1 MAKAL
6 RVTVAANDTNKSNPM
21 LTKKK
26 YLPWLRI
33 GFLGLVSSAQ
43 LASAQNFTAS
53 TNGDLIAG
61 FRKTGANAGNYEL
74 VVDLGSVTNLLAM
87 STGATVTMS
96 NLTSGVLS
104 DSFPTGNGNLQW
116 SVFSYCNRSA
126 SVYWTNS
133 FGVFPSSTVWY
144 TLSSGTNTTTQTTP
158 PARNPHSSQ
167 ALLDARMWSVV
178 FGAETISAAPP
189 DVTNADNNSF
199 LVREPASDDG
209 TQTTL
214 NDFIAGDQNNPGLG
228 DFGGSTINYSVECT
242 NPASFTS
249 PTRSDFYQSCP
260 DSGGT
265 TYTDP
270 ITGQTTGNCYLVGY
284 FLMNPNGTMTFTR
297 AQTNSSSGPPPAP
310 VLSIQRSGN
319 TSTISFNTTNGAN
332 YTLVCTNSGGLS
344 TPRSTWPVVGS
355 SITGAGG
362 STNFTDTTT
371 DTRRVYSV
379 IAH

>member
-1 MAKAL
+1 MY
-6 RVTVAANDTNKSNPM
+6 
-21 LTKKK
+21 TKKK

-33 GFLGLVSSAQ
+33 GFFGLVSSAQ

-61 FRKTGANAGNYEL
+61 FRKTGGNAGSYEL
-74 VVDLGSVTNLLAM
+74 VVDMGSVTNLLAM
-87 STGATVTMS
+87 SPGATVTMS

-116 SVFSYCNRSA
+116 SVFSSFKNA
-126 SVYWTNS
+126 NAAWTTS

-144 TLSSGTNTTTQTTP
+144 TFSSGTNTTTQTTP
-158 PARNPHSSQ
+158 PARNSHSSQ
-167 ALLDARMWSVV
+167 GVLDSRMWSVA

-189 DVTNADNNSF
+189 DVTNADNNSV
-199 LVREPASDDG
+199 LVREPTSDDG
-209 TQTTL
+209 SQTTL
-214 NDFIAGDQNNPGLG
+214 NDFITGDMNNPGLG
-228 DFGGSTINYSVECT
+228 DFGGNTINYSVECT
-242 NPASFTS
+242 NPATFTS

-260 DSGGT
+260 NSGTT

-270 ITGQTTGNCYLVGY
+270 ITGQTTGNCYFVGY
-284 FLMNPNGTMTFTR
+284 FLMNTDGSLTFTR

-310 VLSIQRSGN
+310 VLSISRSGG

-332 YTLVCTNSGGLS
+332 YTLVCTNTSGLL
-344 TPRSTWPVVGS
+344 TPRGTWPVVGS

-362 STNFTDTTT
+362 PTNFTDTTT
-371 DTRRVYSV
+371 DTKRVYSV